1 MENNQHITFIGD
13 DLKELF
19 TSIHC
24 AQRHIKGAIRDSK
37 NPHFKN
43 EYASLEAVIDA
54 VKPKLMDQDL
64 FLTQHM
70 GPMIDG
76 KVSLTTM
83 IGHMN
88 GTAMISTATISRG
101 RGQGDQA
108 DGSSISYLR
117 RYTIAALLMVPVIDD
132 DGTAANAEPPPRHH
146 PSWSKDYKRFMAEAN
161 RVCELKKGED
171 LMEYLVKFGESN
183 HFSNR
188 PSQMDQNERNKFMD
202 CLKEYHLETDGVG
215 YEEVKEIQPAE
226 LV

>member
-24 AQRHIKGAIRDSK
+24 AQRHIKGAVRDSK

-101 RGQGDQA
+101 RGQGEQA

-132 DGTAANAEPPPRHH
+132 DGTAANAEPAKPPHD
-146 PSWSKDYKRFMAEAN
+146 PSWEKEYKSFMGEAN
-161 RVCELKKGED
+161 RVLNLPRGED
-171 LMEYLVKFGESN
+171 LMNRLVELATDFAKKRDVSIVER
-183 HFSNR
+183 R
-188 PSQMDQNERNKFMD
+188 PSQMTSEERKAFLQELKDFM
-202 CLKEYHLETDGVG
+202 KIP
-215 YEEVKEIQPAE
+215 EEGG
-226 LV
+226 LF